1 MSIKFISENL
11 VLNTR
16 TNCIF
21 KINQTGKEFILTYLN
36 YGLSEQSIQFLTKK
50 FNIDKKIIKN
60 DYFNYIKQL
69 NKHCKINIEQ
79 LPFLHHLILEPTN
92 ECSAHCI
99 HCFHQSKNKYSWSKK
114 EINNFIKFF
123 KDYGIKSVSITGGEI
138 FSPHYVENAK
148 YLINN
153 LYSNNIDIS
162 TISTNGMFLTKE
174 LCDWLKNNLNL
185 KKVIFRISL
194 DTIGIKNVV
203 IIRPGYKNFFNE
215 KYWDYLNLLKI
226 NVIVT
231 TVISTQSPEEI
242 LNIAKFL
249 STQKYVKSWILKPLV
264 PTKKSSF
271 YDSQWVNIKK
281 IYIKFLNWFKQNQ
294 DSVTYNFI
302 LGNVITRSLLNDSS
316 YLEEY
321 QLNEHPCKE
330 EQFQKTLKANG
341 KISRC
346 PILPEINENYT
357 VDIKNLNQL
366 NSEIYDDI
374 SISDLQ
380 CKTCKYVKLC
390 GGGCRVYAISYSG
403 NLYGCDLNSHMMWDW
418 IVNENYF
425 KHTWED
431 YYIKVKEMLC

>member
-69 NKHCKINIEQ
+69 NKQCKINIEQ

-215 KYWDYLNLLKI
+215 KF
-226 NVIVT
+226 
-231 TVISTQSPEEI
+231 E
-242 LNIAKFL
+242 NI
-249 STQKYVKSWILKPLV
+249 I
-264 PTKKSSF
+264 
-271 YDSQWVNIKK
+271 
-281 IYIKFLNWFKQNQ
+281 
-294 DSVTYNFI
+294 
-302 LGNVITRSLLNDSS
+302 
-316 YLEEY
+316 
-321 QLNEHPCKE
+321 H
-330 EQFQKTLKANG
+330 
-341 KISRC
+341 
-346 PILPEINENYT
+346 
-357 VDIKNLNQL
+357 
-366 NSEIYDDI
+366 
-374 SISDLQ
+374 
-380 CKTCKYVKLC
+380 
-390 GGGCRVYAISYSG
+390 
-403 NLYGCDLNSHMMWDW
+403 
-418 IVNENYF
+418 
-425 KHTWED
+425 
-431 YYIKVKEMLC
+431 